1 MATEWKYL
9 PILKWKQGE
18 QLALRNLTETQWSGV
33 VPLLEL
39 QPIQASP
46 DSASIR
52 ANLPAY
58 LNDKVTSKLCKAV
71 PPGWTV
77 AIDTSS
83 LSVGTVNQ
91 LLLLILTCT
100 QLQRMLPDYT
110 FVPVIHASQLE
121 SLNLLSISDKERL
134 NSFPEIMLRIIIDQF
149 EPFQVSPS
157 VSKLTSYGIKKKNL
171 HILIDQYSIVERDP
185 NECFKNVKPYADNAI
200 GTKCASV
207 TIAGGA
213 FPVNLMGRRGGL
225 STIPRVEWKTWCL
238 FRKSGEYST
247 LRYSDYTVTNPAP
260 LEVEIDPSKL
270 NPSIA
275 IRYAVTETWRL
286 YKGSQFKKAPKN
298 EYKTLCKFL
307 VSDAHYSGENFSYGD
322 RQYKLASE
330 TAKETNGTPS
340 SWRKE
345 ATNHHIVLT
354 ASSL

>member
-1 MATEWKYL
+1 MATDWKYL

-18 QLALRNLTETQWSGV
+18 QLALRNLTAAQWKGL

-39 QPIQASP
+39 QPILAAPDYASLK
-46 DSASIR
+46 
-52 ANLPAY
+52 ANLPTY
-58 LNDKVTSKLCKAV
+58 LEDRVANKLCKAV
-71 PPGWTV
+71 PPGSAV

-83 LSVGTVNQ
+83 LSVGTPSQLQ
-91 LLLLILTCT
+91 LLIWTCHLLQGL
-100 QLQRMLPDYT
+100 LPSHMI
-110 FVPVIHASQLE
+110 VPVFHASKLE
-121 SLNLLSISDKERL
+121 DFDALPNQHQKRL
-134 NSFPEIMLRIIIDQF
+134 NAFPEIMLRIIIDQF
-149 EPFQVSPS
+149 KPSQVSSS
-157 VSKLTSYGIKKKNL
+157 VSELVSHGINKKNI

-185 NECFKNVKPYADNAI
+185 NECFKNAKPYADNAI

-213 FPVNLMGRRGGL
+213 FPVNLMGRRSGL

-260 LEVEIDPSKL
+260 LEAEIDPSKL

-298 EYKTLCKFL
+298 EYKNLCKLL

-322 RQYKLASE
+322 SQYKLASE
-330 TAKETNGTPS
+330 TTKETNGTPS